1 MINQEY
7 SLAISETLD
16 ILNHTKKAD
25 VEKISERF
33 LKFLKENASKTYV
46 STIDF
51 NKPLKEMNLNP
62 KTIGILSIINK
73 KFWCNDEQKKEF
85 DRILKQNEL
94 IYQNEL
100 REKYNPDNIFKNRNN
115 NIEESNNS
123 FEERS
128 IAIIPQEKW
137 YQKIFNI
144 VKRLFKRE
152 Q

>member
-7 SLAISETLD
+7 GFAISETLD

-51 NKPLKEMNLNP
+51 NKPLKEMNLTP

-73 KFWCNDEQKKEF
+73 KFWCNEEQRKEF
-85 DRILKQNEL
+85 ERILKQNEL

-100 REKYNPDNIFKNRNN
+100 REKYNPDNIFENRNN
-115 NIEESNNS
+115 SNIVDEKSM
-123 FEERS
+123 
-128 IAIIPQEKW
+128 AIISQEKW
-137 YQKIFNI
+137 YQKIFNT

>member
-7 SLAISETLD
+7 GFAISETLD

-51 NKPLKEMNLNP
+51 NKPLKEMNLTP

-73 KFWCNDEQKKEF
+73 KFWCNEEQRKEF
-85 DRILKQNEL
+85 ERILKQNEL

-100 REKYNPDNIFKNRNN
+100 REKYNPDNIFENRNN
-115 NIEESNNS
+115 SNIVDEKSM
-123 FEERS
+123 
-128 IAIIPQEKW
+128 AIISQEKC
-137 YQKIFNI
+137 YQKIFNT